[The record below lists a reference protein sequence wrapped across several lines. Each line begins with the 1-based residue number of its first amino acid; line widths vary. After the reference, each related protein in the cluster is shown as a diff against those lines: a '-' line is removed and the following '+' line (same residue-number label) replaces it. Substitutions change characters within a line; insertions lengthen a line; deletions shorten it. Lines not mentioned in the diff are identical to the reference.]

1 MRPPGRGPRLAAP
14 GGNAGW
20 RYDVETLECKA
31 VKTVTPILTLM
42 LSVALAGCPK
52 PHVAPP
58 PAAGPAH
65 APAPQVFTPPPGDL
79 PTPPAARQL
88 AEGYWLGA
96 LFTERHV
103 PAMRAMGVGVVLS
116 AVAPSD
122 ETLDA
127 LREAGIEQVYIPI
140 GSTFRHAAT
149 ILETT
154 ARYRPEQVFIHCQH
168 GVDRTG
174 AIAAFLLVTRH
185 GWPVSDALYGM
196 VNPSETDVSG
206 LARVLE
212 RYGLTDPRSA
222 GDPGVGTYSLT
233 GAGVGYGGM
242 KVRSENYVRL
252 VSTAIDAMA
261 AEIASGP

>member
-1 MRPPGRGPRLAAP
+1 M
-14 GGNAGW
+14 
-20 RYDVETLECKA
+20 KA
-31 VKTVTPILTLM
+31 VRKVTPLLTLM
-42 LSVALAGCPK
+42 LTAAVVGCPR
-52 PHVAPP
+52 PRVAPP
-58 PAAGPAH
+58 PAAGPAN
-65 APAPQVFTPPPGDL
+65 APAPAVFTPPPTDH
-79 PTPPAARQL
+79 PSPPASRQL

-96 LFTERHV
+96 RFDERHV
-103 PAMRAMGVGVVLS
+103 PAMKEMGVGVVLS

-122 ETLDA
+122 ATLDA

-140 GSTFRHAAT
+140 GSTFRHAET

-154 ARYRPEQVFIHCQH
+154 GRYRPDQVFIHCQH

-185 GWPVSDALYGM
+185 GWPVSDALYSV

-206 LARVLE
+206 LARVLD

-252 VSTAIDAMA
+252 VSTAIEAMA
-261 AEIASGP
+261 AEITSGD